1 MVRRGRAVFGTKRTE
16 SPDLRVTRIWARHR
30 TWSVNRACEGRMSA
44 LDWNAEGSGRESV
57 QRTDDFPTVQMKNGA
72 MKN

>member
-1 MVRRGRAVFGTKRTE
+1 
-16 SPDLRVTRIWARHR
+16 
-30 TWSVNRACEGRMSA
+30 MSA